1 MRDPN
6 NLDSVLKTDLSTAKI
21 EQDISEAARYGLKS
35 MLAPKKKTEQDI
47 FNEAMNAATP
57 AQRMTL
63 AWAHAQ
69 KKSKPKK
76 QFLPPSWQSGRK

>member
-1 MRDPN
+1 
-6 NLDSVLKTDLSTAKI
+6 
-21 EQDISEAARYGLKS
+21 